1 VADLDGILDRLE
13 VLLGEIEAWEE
24 PHRSLAFELLEQ
36 VDAVHRFAL
45 QRLGEQLG
53 AEVLARLRAGDS
65 AVAWLLDAY
74 AVGVDER
81 AAAEQALRPVLGYVH
96 SHGGEVSVL
105 DVRDGVVRLQMSG
118 ECSGCTAA
126 AVTLRE
132 GVEKALREGF
142 PGFGRME
149 VEEEQGARAHPPP
162 GPTLLQI
169 GPRPQ

>member
-1 VADLDGILDRLE
+1 VADLGGILDRLE
-13 VLLGEIEAWEE
+13 VLIGEIEAWEE
-24 PHRSLAFELLEQ
+24 PHRSLAFELLQQ
-36 VDAVHRFAL
+36 VDVVHRFAL
-45 QRLGEQLG
+45 QRLGDQVG
-53 AEVLARLRAGDS
+53 AETLVRLRAGDP

-81 AAAEQALRPVLGYVH
+81 AAAERALQPVLGYVH

-105 DVRDGVVRLQMSG
+105 DVRDGVVRLRMSG

>member
-1 VADLDGILDRLE
+1 MADLEAILDRFE
-13 VLLGEIEAWEE
+13 ALLGEVEAWEE
-24 PHRSLAFELLEQ
+24 PHRSMAFELLQQ

-45 QRLGEQLG
+45 GRLGHHLG
-53 AEVLARLRAGDS
+53 ADALTRLRGEDP

-81 AAAEQALRPVLGYVH
+81 TAAEEALRPVLDYVH

-105 DVRDGVVRLQMSG
+105 EVRDGVVRVRLSG
-118 ECSGCTAA
+118 ECSGCTSS

-142 PGFGRME
+142 AGFAWME
-149 VEEEQGARAHPPP
+149 VEEDQDAPAHPPP

-169 GPRPQ
+169 GPRPR

>member
-1 VADLDGILDRLE
+1 MADLDPILDRFE
-13 VLLGEIEAWEE
+13 VLLGEVDGWEE
-24 PHRSLAFELLEQ
+24 PHRSMAFELLQ
-36 VDAVHRFAL
+36 QADAVHRFAL
-45 QRLGEQLG
+45 VRLGEHLG
-53 AEVLARLRAGDS
+53 ADMLAKLRAGDP

-81 AAAEQALRPVLGYVH
+81 AAAEEALRPVLGYVH
-96 SHGGEVSVL
+96 SHGGEVHVL
-105 DVRDGVVRLQMSG
+105 GVRDGVVRLRMSG
-118 ECSGCTAA
+118 ACSGCTAS

-142 PGFGRME
+142 PGFAQME
-149 VEEEQGARAHPPP
+149 VEEDHQAAPHPPP

>member
-1 VADLDGILDRLE
+1 MSDLGEILDRFE
-13 VLLGEIEAWEE
+13 VLLAEVEAWEE
-24 PHRSLAFELLEQ
+24 PHRSMAFELLQQ
-36 VDAVHRFAL
+36 VDVVHRFAL
-45 QRLGEQLG
+45 ERLGQHLG
-53 AEVLARLRAGDS
+53 ADLLARLRAEDP

-81 AAAEQALRPVLGYVH
+81 TAAEEALHPVLDYIH

-105 DVRDGVVRLQMSG
+105 GVRDGVVRLRLSG
-118 ECSGCTAA
+118 ECSGCTAS

-142 PGFGRME
+142 PGFSRME
-149 VEEEQGARAHPPP
+149 VEEDQGAHPHPPP

>member
-1 VADLDGILDRLE
+1 MADLGDILDRLE
-13 VLLGEIEAWEE
+13 LLLGEAEAWPE
-24 PHRSLAFELLEQ
+24 PHRSQVFELLQQ

-45 QRLGEQLG
+45 GRLGGELG
-53 AEVLARLRAGDS
+53 AEVLARLRADDS

-74 AVGVDER
+74 AVGVDEF

-96 SHGGEVSVL
+96 SHGGEVEVL
-105 DVRDGVVRLQMSG
+105 EARDGVVRLRMSG
-118 ECSGCTAA
+118 QCSGCTAA

-149 VEEEQGARAHPPP
+149 VEEDPGARDHPPP

-169 GPRPQ
+169 GPRPL

>member
-1 VADLDGILDRLE
+1 MADLDDILDRFE
-13 VLLGEIEAWEE
+13 VLLGEMEAWEE
-24 PHRSLAFELLEQ
+24 PHRSMAFELLQQ

-45 QRLGEQLG
+45 ERLGEHLG
-53 AEVLARLRAGDS
+53 ADVLARLRTEDS

-74 AVGVDER
+74 AVGVNQR
-81 AAAEQALRPVLGYVH
+81 AAAEEALGPVLGYVH

-105 DVRDGVVRLQMSG
+105 DAREGVVRLRMSG
-118 ECSGCTAA
+118 ACSGCTAA
-126 AVTLRE
+126 AETLRE

-142 PGFGRME
+142 PGFERME
-149 VEEEQGARAHPPP
+149 AEEDEGAPAHPPP